1 MAYVITEPCVGRCDT
16 ACVNPCPV
24 DCIHGPLPLDELRD
38 AVEHEAAGG
47 EPQRRLLRAA
57 ARKLA
62 PSGRFGRR
70 DLKSA
75 SAISVRTGLER
86 ALAARVECKVAA
98 MRFRTAFVALALGSI
113 TLAALPAGG
122 LAQDKPA
129 APPAPAAPAAP
140 AEGWEKIDD
149 DDGITVFRREIAGS
163 PVIAFKGIGVVNAPI
178 ARVVAVITDTP
189 RSTEWMDST
198 SEARVV
204 RKVSPLEQIVYT
216 HIATPVVM
224 KDRDFVTRA
233 KAEIDGAKKR
243 FVIRIQS
250 VNDPGAPPT
259 SYVRGEIHQSS
270 FILTSIDGGK
280 KTQVVTE
287 IHADPKG
294 SVAKWIVNLFQKNWP
309 HNTIKNLRKQVGKGD
324 IKESADLRA
333 ALAEQGL

>member
-1 MAYVITEPCVGRCDT
+1 
-16 ACVNPCPV
+16 
-24 DCIHGPLPLDELRD
+24 
-38 AVEHEAAGG
+38 
-47 EPQRRLLRAA
+47 
-57 ARKLA
+57 
-62 PSGRFGRR
+62 
-70 DLKSA
+70 
-75 SAISVRTGLER
+75 
-86 ALAARVECKVAA
+86 

-113 TLAALPAGG
+113 TLAALPSGG

-129 APPAPAAPAAP
+129 APPAPAAP

-280 KTQVVTE
+280 KTQVITE